1 MFLDVRLDV
10 ANAFV
15 FENLIDSD
23 ENAGLLNV
31 SEAIID
37 GSAEELHSRTEVHV
51 CVDEWWDVESER
63 TDAAIENA
71 VILLEITSAEDLSQ
85 FLLWGV
91 ELERLHWGDETLL
104 IVEIFLEE
112 IEDHVTSRAD
122 VAWVHRH
129 LSEVIAHLR
138 IDDHESAE
146 AIP

>member
-31 SEAIID
+31 SETIID
-37 GSAEELHSRTEVHV
+37 GGAEELHSRTEVHV

-71 VILLEITSAEDLSQ
+71 DNAMMSASKKLSVLFIVI
-85 FLLWGV
+85 
-91 ELERLHWGDETLL
+91 
-104 IVEIFLEE
+104 
-112 IEDHVTSRAD
+112 
-122 VAWVHRH
+122 
-129 LSEVIAHLR
+129 
-138 IDDHESAE
+138 
-146 AIP
+146 PP